1 MEPKEFQAAA
11 LDRFMS
17 WIDNLGSDPL
27 SAWQTLN
34 GAGEVPH
41 SDKKS
46 SILYATRSDGA
57 GRSIPHVCLKIP
69 TGGGKT
75 YLAAS
80 ILSKLNITKGL
91 ALWIVPTD
99 AIFVQTWASLTNRSH
114 PYRRM
119 LERATGGRIKVMRK
133 DDPIQRLDVEN
144 SLCIMV
150 IMLQAVN
157 RKRNRNFLKMYR
169 PSGAYGSFFPDVDD
183 KLRTTTMLDRYKDL
197 QMNDDSI
204 LHSLLN
210 VFKICRPVV
219 ILDEAHKAYGNNPD
233 NYVSMISQFDPRLLV
248 EMSATP
254 NRLASNIL
262 VDVSGRDL
270 HREEMIKMPVNVEM
284 ASTMGWRN
292 VLRRAK
298 ETQDTLEN
306 RAAVLKRKTGRYIRP
321 VAVVRV
327 ERTGHDQMG
336 GNWIHSE
343 DVRECLVKD
352 LGVPSGHIAIKSS
365 TQNDLK
371 GVDLMSEDCQIC
383 WIITKDALK
392 EGWDCPFA
400 YSLVILDRLKSERG
414 IIQLLGRILRQ
425 PHTKRTGDP
434 MLDQCYVF
442 CNDSNTAQVTGYV
455 RAGLAGEGMGE
466 FADDEIGRA
475 HV

>member
-41 SDKKS
+41 SEKKS

-210 VFKICRPVV
+210 VFKIC
-219 ILDEAHKAYGNNPD
+219 IA
-233 NYVSMISQFDPRLLV
+233 
-248 EMSATP
+248 
-254 NRLASNIL
+254 AS
-262 VDVSGRDL
+262 
-270 HREEMIKMPVNVEM
+270 
-284 ASTMGWRN
+284 
-292 VLRRAK
+292 
-298 ETQDTLEN
+298 
-306 RAAVLKRKTGRYIRP
+306 
-321 VAVVRV
+321 
-327 ERTGHDQMG
+327 
-336 GNWIHSE
+336 
-343 DVRECLVKD
+343 
-352 LGVPSGHIAIKSS
+352 KS
-365 TQNDLK
+365 
-371 GVDLMSEDCQIC
+371 
-383 WIITKDALK
+383 
-392 EGWDCPFA
+392 
-400 YSLVILDRLKSERG
+400 
-414 IIQLLGRILRQ
+414 
-425 PHTKRTGDP
+425 
-434 MLDQCYVF
+434 F
-442 CNDSNTAQVTGYV
+442 CN
-455 RAGLAGEGMGE
+455 R
-466 FADDEIGRA
+466 FC
-475 HV
+475 